1 VARLVTTQAVARG
14 RLTEPGNQAPSYA
27 LRHTTSL
34 SKFPCFLEFS
44 LVKKSHLCV
53 TSNLYVSSTPI
64 IKFTSRRASWRL

>member
-14 RLTEPGNQAPSYA
+14 RLTEPGNQAPNYV
-27 LRHTTSL
+27 LHRTTSL

-44 LVKKSHLCV
+44 LVNKSHLCV
-53 TSNLYVSSTPI
+53 TSNLYVSSAPV